1 MTNTD
6 GQPPK
11 DNGYLLSWLWR
22 KYLKKH
28 KWLLIA
34 SAFLMAIEGSSLG
47 VMAWMMEPMFDNAFA
62 GENTDA
68 LWSVGLIFAFI
79 FFLRGVTSVAH
90 KTMMTA
96 ASQRSAADLRG
107 DLLGRMMIQDNAFH
121 QTHPPGYLIQRVQAD
136 VNAING
142 VWSSFIMGAGR
153 DFMSMIALVAVAV
166 NVDWRWTLVAC
177 VGTPLLVM
185 PSLAAQRFVRRRAR
199 EARDH
204 GAKIATLLDEIFHGI
219 VPVKL
224 NLLERYQSGKFK
236 AWTKQLVRAEVR
248 STFGTSSI
256 AGMIDITAGIGFFCV
271 LLYGGGEIVAGEKT
285 VGQFM
290 AFFTA
295 LGMMFEPLRRL
306 AGLSGRW
313 QVAAAAIERL
323 KELVETEPTIQSPT
337 TPVAAPTGV
346 PAIELKDVHLSYG
359 DVKVL
364 NGTSFV
370 AEAGKTTAIVG
381 ASGAGKSTLFNVLTR
396 LVDPQNGHSQIG
408 TVDNR
413 AMTLADL
420 RSLFS
425 VVSQEAVLFD
435 DTLRENIVLDQ
446 QNVDDARLEEVLK
459 AAHVADFLPK
469 LAGGLNTQVGPRGSN
484 LSGGQRQR
492 VVIARALLRNTP
504 ILLLDEATSALDTRS
519 ETIVQAALD
528 KLSTGRTTLVI
539 AHRLSTVREAD
550 KIVVMDKGVVVDEG
564 THDELLARGGVYA
577 ELHEL
582 QFKTSGETAEA
593 RALKPVKSIG
603 QDQAAE
609 QKTFVGRLFDR
620 LAFRR

>member
-1 MTNTD
+1 VTKTD
-6 GQPPK
+6 SQPPK

-22 KYLKKH
+22 KYLKRH

-34 SAFLMAIEGSSLG
+34 SALLMAVEGSSLG
-47 VMAWMMEPMFDNAFA
+47 VMAWMMEPMFDQAFA
-62 GENTDA
+62 GENADR
-68 LWSVGLIFAFI
+68 LLSVGLVFAFI

-96 ASQRSAADLRG
+96 ATQRSAADLRG

-136 VNAING
+136 VNAINS
-142 VWSSFIMGAGR
+142 VWSNFIMGAGR
-153 DFMSMIALVAVAV
+153 DFMSLVALVAVAV

-177 VGTPLLVM
+177 VGTPLLVL

-224 NLLERYQSGKFK
+224 NLLERYQNTKFRG
-236 AWTKQLVRAEVR
+236 WTKQLVRAEVR

-323 KELVETEPTIQSPT
+323 KELVDAEPTIKSPDH
-337 TPVAAPTGV
+337 PVAPPKGV
-346 PAIELKDVHLSYG
+346 PAIALKDVHLSYG

-396 LVDPQNGHSQIG
+396 LVDPQQGHSFIG
-408 TVDNR
+408 TVENN
-413 AMTLADL
+413 AMSLADL

-446 QNVDDARLEEVLK
+446 QNVDDARLQEVLK

-469 LAGGLNTQVGPRGSN
+469 LADGLDTQVGPRGSN

-550 KIVVMDKGVVVDEG
+550 
-564 THDELLARGGVYA
+564 
-577 ELHEL
+577 
-582 QFKTSGETAEA
+582 
-593 RALKPVKSIG
+593 
-603 QDQAAE
+603 
-609 QKTFVGRLFDR
+609 
-620 LAFRR
+620 